1 MKQKPLGKCSDLK
14 PMQFFLVFR
23 YSEDGFFEEAG
34 QSICNGC
41 SSHGTSF
48 EDDLT
53 LGAEGK
59 WHSSLQL
66 GLRKKLFMG

>member
-1 MKQKPLGKCSDLK
+1 MCVCVCVCVCVSKLDFLWPLPYYLT
-14 PMQFFLVFR
+14 
-23 YSEDGFFEEAG
+23 
-34 QSICNGC
+34 GC